1 MFVSTALFWQLAS
14 QQVVLGLDEVVKI
27 MVFVMAISMAF
38 TMVDIVSSK
47 LSVVVMMIN
56 KIPYKMFNLMIIMVL
71 IKKIIKVILQSLPV
85 SMLPSL

>member
-14 QQVVLGLDEVVKI
+14 QQVVLGLDEVVTI

-38 TMVDIVSSK
+38 TMVDIMSSK

-56 KIPYKMFNLMIIMVL
+56 NIPYKMFNLMIIMVL
-71 IKKIIKVILQSLPV
+71 IKKIIRVILQSLTV

>member
-1 MFVSTALFWQLAS
+1 
-14 QQVVLGLDEVVKI
+14 

-38 TMVDIVSSK
+38 TMVDIMSSK

-71 IKKIIKVILQSLPV
+71 IKKIIRVILQSLPV
-85 SMLPSL
+85 SMLP

>member
-14 QQVVLGLDEVVKI
+14 QQVVLGLDEVVTI

-38 TMVDIVSSK
+38 TVVDIMSSK

-71 IKKIIKVILQSLPV
+71 IKKIIRVILQSLPV